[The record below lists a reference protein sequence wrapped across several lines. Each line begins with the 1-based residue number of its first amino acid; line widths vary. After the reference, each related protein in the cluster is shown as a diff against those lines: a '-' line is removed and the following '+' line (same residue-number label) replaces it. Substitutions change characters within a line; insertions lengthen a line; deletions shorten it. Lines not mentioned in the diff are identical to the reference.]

1 MPNRS
6 ERDRQAD
13 LDWLY
18 GRQSG
23 SPNTG
28 HNTSSPNNGQ
38 GYDEPDFGYEHAQRI
53 DRRQLQQEL
62 KPAPSTQPAPAPQP
76 APKRKRPTQAKQ
88 KKRRHPIAVILA
100 LLVAWVV
107 YLVAVPVHTVSTMT
121 STNATPETSQ
131 AGSHPGTTIL
141 LVGTDSR
148 EGLSDEEKERLG
160 ANYAEGQRADSIMV
174 LYRPRTG
181 KSVLVSLP
189 RDSLVTIPGYG
200 DDKLNAAYSYGGA
213 PLLVETIEANTGLK
227 MDGYLEIGFGGFA
240 TLVDAIGGVDVCLDE
255 PMQDDLAHIDLP
267 AGCQT
272 LNGANALGYVRMRYS
287 DPEGDLGRA
296 KRQREIITKI
306 VRKLESPRT
315 ILDPIRYWKINKA
328 IGQTLT
334 KGSTTSLPE
343 LTAGG
348 LAGMAAAG
356 GKGYSLVVPIADP
369 SGWTSWGASVV
380 IWDYDAANELFTEIN
395 SGDTSNLARFEP

>member
-23 SPNTG
+23 SPIPSQAASTASNG
-28 HNTSSPNNGQ
+28 RDHNQ
-38 GYDEPDFGYEHAQRI
+38 PDFGYEHAQRI
-53 DRRQLQQEL
+53 DRSQFRQEA
-62 KPAPSTQPAPAPQP
+62 KAAPRPEPVPAPSP
-76 APKRKRPTQAKQ
+76 APKRIATSHAKP
-88 KKRRHPIAVILA
+88 KKRRHPITVILV
-100 LLVAWVV
+100 LLVAWIV

-121 STNATPETSQ
+121 SANTTPENSQ

-148 EGLSDEEKERLG
+148 DGLSETEKERLG
-160 ANYAEGQRADSIMV
+160 ADDAEGQRADSIMV

-213 PLLVETIEANTGLK
+213 ALLVETIEANTGLK
-227 MDGYLEIGFGGFA
+227 MDGYLEVGFGGFA
-240 TLVDAIGGVDVCLDE
+240 ALVDAIGGVDVCLDE

-306 VRKLESPRT
+306 VHKLESPRT
-315 ILDPIRYWKINKA
+315 IIDPVRYWKINKA

-334 KGSTTSLPE
+334 KGDTTSFPE
-343 LTAGG
+343 LVAGG
-348 LAGMAAAG
+348 LAGMSAG
-356 GKGYSLVVPIADP
+356 GENGYSLVVPIADP
-369 SGWTSWGASVV
+369 SGWTDWGASVV
-380 IWDYDAANELFTEIN
+380 IWDYDQANALFSEIN
-395 SGDTSNLARFEP
+395 TGDTSNLSRFEP

>member
-23 SPNTG
+23 SPAPSKAASTTG
-28 HNTSSPNNGQ
+28 VAQDHNQ
-38 GYDEPDFGYEHAQRI
+38 PDFGYEHVQRI
-53 DRRQLQQEL
+53 DRRQFKQEPQ
-62 KPAPSTQPAPAPQP
+62 PAPQPQPAPAPP
-76 APKRKRPTQAKQ
+76 TTPRSKTRTHARP
-88 KKRRHPIAVILA
+88 KKRRHPIAVILS
-100 LLVAWVV
+100 LLVAWIV
-107 YLVAVPVHTVSTMT
+107 YLVAVPAHTVSTMA
-121 STNATPETSQ
+121 STDTTPANSQ
-131 AGSHPGTTIL
+131 VGSHPGTTIL
-141 LVGTDSR
+141 LVGSDSR
-148 EGLSDEEKERLG
+148 EGLSDSGEEPD
-160 ANYAEGQRADSIMV
+160 AQGQRADSIMV

-213 PLLVETIEANTGLK
+213 PLLVETIETNTGLK
-227 MDGYLEIGFGGFA
+227 MDGYLEIGFGGFTA
-240 TLVDAIGGVDVCLDE
+240 LVDAIGGVDVCLDE
-255 PMQDDLAHIDLP
+255 PMQDDLASIDLP

-272 LNGANALGYVRMRYS
+272 LNGTNALGYVRMRYS

-334 KGSTTSLPE
+334 KGETTSFFE
-343 LTAGG
+343 LIAGG
-348 LAGMAAAG
+348 LAGIDAAG

-369 SGWTSWGASVV
+369 SGWTDWGASVV
-380 IWDYDAANELFTEIN
+380 IWDYDQANALFAEIN
-395 SGDTSNLARFEP
+395 AGDTSNLSRFEP

>member
-18 GRQSG
+18 GRESEAPSSG
-23 SPNTG
+23 NAAPNRG
-28 HNTSSPNNGQ
+28 SHQ
-38 GYDEPDFGYEHAQRI
+38 PDYGYEHAQRI
-53 DRRQLQQEL
+53 DRRQFR
-62 KPAPSTQPAPAPQP
+62 PAPRPAPKPRPAPQLTP
-76 APKRKRPTQAKQ
+76 GRATPSPVKPRKR
-88 KKRRHPIAVILA
+88 RRPIAVILA

-107 YLVAVPVHTVSTMT
+107 YLVAVPVHTVSAMT
-121 STNATPETSQ
+121 STDARPQSSQ

-148 EGLSDEEKERLG
+148 EGLSDADKEQLG
-160 ANYAEGQRADSIMV
+160 TGDGEGQRADSIMV
-174 LYRPRTG
+174 LYRPRSG
-181 KSVLVSLP
+181 KSVIISLP

-240 TLVDAIGGVDVCLDE
+240 ALVDAVGGVDVCLDE
-255 PMQDDLAHIDLP
+255 PMQDGRASIDLP

-306 VRKLESPRT
+306 VDKLKSPRT
-315 ILDPIRYWKINKA
+315 IIDPIRYWKINKA
-328 IGQTLT
+328 VGQTLT

-343 LTAGG
+343 LVAGG
-348 LAGMAAAG
+348 LAGMNAAG
-356 GKGYSLVVPIADP
+356 GKGYSLVVPVADP
-369 SGWTSWGASVV
+369 SGWTDWGASVV
-380 IWDYDAANELFTEIN
+380 IWDYEQANELFAEIN
-395 SGDTSNLARFEP
+395 SGDTSNLARFES